1 VGILFEAPL
10 EKKRFFSGKGVDFF
24 LRMIIILIM
33 KLNTEQKRIV
43 WEELASVKSH
53 PTADEVYEMAKRR
66 LPRISLATV
75 YRNLERMADDGEILR
90 LSMPGRKMRFDART
104 EDHCHLRCERCGSVI
119 DLESEEVESA
129 MSALAA
135 LKGVNGI
142 KSFSL
147 ELRGLCPSCESEA
160 AGRGD

>member
-1 VGILFEAPL
+1 VGGIFEAPL

-53 PTADEVYEMAKRR
+53 PTADEVYLMAKAR

-75 YRNLERMADDGEILR
+75 YRNLDKMADNGEILR
-90 LSMPGRKMRFDART
+90 LDIPGRKMRFDART
-104 EDHCHLRCERCGSVI
+104 DDHCHLRCECCGSVI
-119 DLESEEVESA
+119 DLETEDVDA
-129 MSALAA
+129 VLAVLSG
-135 LKGVNGI
+135 LKGKCGVR
-142 KSFSL
+142 SFSL
-147 ELRGLCPSCESEA
+147 ELRGLCPACEPETT
-160 AGRGD
+160 DD